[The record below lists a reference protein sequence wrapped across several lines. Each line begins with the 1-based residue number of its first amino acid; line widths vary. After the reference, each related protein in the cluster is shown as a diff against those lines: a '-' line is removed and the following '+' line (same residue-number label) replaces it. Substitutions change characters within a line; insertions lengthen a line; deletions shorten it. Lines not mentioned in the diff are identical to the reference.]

1 MADRAAWLRV
11 LSQVVDRKGDVGLIP
26 CPECGQNR
34 LEIRYIVKLE
44 TRIGYVL
51 LWCGA
56 CLHGISV
63 SRVRAPEGAPTWS
76 IEDPASVE
84 GVPDFARRE

>member
-1 MADRAAWLRV
+1 MAVRTAWLRV
-11 LSQVVDRKGDVGLIP
+11 LARAADHQEDLGP
-26 CPECGQNR
+26 CPDCGQNQ
-34 LEIRYIVKLE
+34 LEVRYIVNPE

-63 SRVRAPEGAPTWS
+63 SRAQAPAGMPTWS
-76 IEDPASVE
+76 LGDPASID
-84 GVPDFARRE
+84 GVPDFTHHE